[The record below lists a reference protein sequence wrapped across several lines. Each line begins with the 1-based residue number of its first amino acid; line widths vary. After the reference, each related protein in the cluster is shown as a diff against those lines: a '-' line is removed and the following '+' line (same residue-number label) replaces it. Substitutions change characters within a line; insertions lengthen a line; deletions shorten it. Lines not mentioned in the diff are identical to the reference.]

1 MDLPL
6 IRSNPP
12 RLSALGPQ
20 LEALEASGIF
30 TNNGPRVRRF
40 EAALVERLFA
50 GEGACL
56 TIANAAIGLMI
67 AIRQAIGPGKAN
79 GRFALMPS
87 FASAAT
93 AQAAIWSGLTPMLCD
108 IDPGSWTADGA
119 QEEVLLARHA
129 GQIAVLAPCATF
141 GRSLDLDRYHWLS
154 KRYEVPVI
162 VDAAAS
168 LGTIDRQYRNFGTG
182 SELVLI
188 FSMHAANSFA
198 IGEGGVIY
206 SADAGRI
213 AALRTMTNFGFDE
226 NRAAIM
232 PGLNGAMSE
241 VSAVM
246 GLAKLA
252 EFDRIA
258 DHRAALAARYRNR
271 LPDYEMQDGDDFR
284 QAMPVMS
291 VLLPPATA
299 PYRDQLIE
307 AMAVSGIGV
316 GKGASPHLAEQ
327 PYFKAEASF
336 ESLPVSDEIAAR
348 MLCFPLSDAMTTADV
363 DRVCTR
369 FRSLCAAIQH
379 PVERRMRPRPIRIAV
394 N

>member
-6 IRSNPP
+6 IRPNPP
-12 RLSALGPQ
+12 RLSALGTQ
-20 LEALEASGIF
+20 LEALDASGIF

-40 EAALVERLFA
+40 EAALIERLFA

-56 TIANAAIGLMI
+56 TVANATIGLML
-67 AIRQAIGPGKAN
+67 AIRQAIGPGKAD
-79 GRFALMPS
+79 GRYALMPS

-93 AQAAIWSGLTPMLCD
+93 AQAAIWNGLTPLLCD
-108 IDPGSWTADGA
+108 IDPGSWTADGM
-119 QEEVLLARHA
+119 QEEALLARHI
-129 GQIAVLAPCATF
+129 GQIAVMTPCATF
-141 GRSLDLDRYHWLS
+141 GRSLDLDRYSWLS
-154 KRYEVPVI
+154 KRYDVPV
-162 VDAAAS
+162 VVNAAAS

-182 SELVLI
+182 SEQV
-188 FSMHAANSFA
+188 FVYSMHAANIFA
-198 IGEGGVIY
+198 IGEGGMLY
-206 SADAGRI
+206 SADADRI
-213 AALRTMTNFGFDE
+213 AALRAMANFGFDD
-226 NRAAIM
+226 RQAAIM

-241 VSAVM
+241 IAAVM

-252 EFDRIA
+252 ELDRVA

-271 LPDYEMQDGDDFR
+271 LPDYEMQDGEDFR
-284 QAMPVMS
+284 QAMPVMP
-291 VLLPPATA
+291 VLLPPAIA

-316 GKGASPHLAEQ
+316 GKGLSPHLAEQ
-327 PYFKAEASF
+327 PYFQGTARF
-336 ESLPVSDEIAAR
+336 ESVPVCDEIAGR
-348 MLCFPLSDAMTTADV
+348 MLCFPLSDVMTTADV